1 MFQSKENVQQQL
13 AHAQEQYSLQLINAQ
28 GKAVQQPVR
37 HWLCEGNYTNGPS
50 FHCRAG
56 LAQFSCNV
64 AIWRHEISFNWMHP
78 ALQKQHS
85 SCQPL
90 KMITSYEEQKQN
102 IKERLLGALI
112 QPRHH
117 LHWNNPNPCCF
128 GACQTGFVVISVCQG
143 PGLARDD
150 SGVVYQPE
158 TQWSKG

>member
-1 MFQSKENVQQQL
+1 MFQSKANVQQQL

-78 ALQKQHS
+78 ALSKTAQLMPTFENDHVIWGTKTKH
-85 SCQPL
+85 
-90 KMITSYEEQKQN
+90 KGEV
-102 IKERLLGALI
+102 LGALI

-117 LHWNNPNPCCF
+117 LHWTIPNPCCF

-150 SGVVYQPE
+150 SGMVYQPE